1 MNKKLIFISALLIV
15 ILIFGAILFKE
26 KFYSPLTNHYSP
38 IQEGKMRL
46 TTVFANNEY
55 IPSKYTC
62 DGEDA
67 APELTIEEVPQN
79 AKSLALIVDD
89 PDAPMGTWVHWIL
102 FNIPVDTT
110 KIDYYNLP
118 EGSKMGMNDFGKV
131 GWGGPCPPN
140 GVHRYFFKLYAV
152 DKTIDLLPGA
162 KKSQVEKE
170 IKDHVIEK
178 AELIGLYKRK

>member
-1 MNKKLIFISALLIV
+1 MVKKIILISVLLIV
-15 ILIFGAILFKE
+15 IFILSAILKT
-26 KFYSPLTNHYSP
+26 KNNDDLLGN
-38 IQEGKMRL
+38 IKEGKMRL
-46 TTVFANNEY
+46 TTVFANNEQ

-67 APELTIEEVPQN
+67 APELTISEVPPN
-79 AKSLALIVDD
+79 AKSLVLIVDD
-89 PDAPMGTWVHWIL
+89 PDAPLGTWVHWVL
-102 FNIPVDTT
+102 FNIPPSAT

-118 EGSKMGMNDFGKV
+118 EGSKLGLNDFGKA
-131 GWGGPCPPN
+131 GWGGPCPPS

-162 KKSQVEKE
+162 KKTQVEKE
-170 IKDHVIEK
+170 IKNHVIEK

>member
-1 MNKKLIFISALLIV
+1 MSKKLILISALLIV
-15 ILIFGAILFKE
+15 ILTISVILNKE
-26 KFYSPLTNHYSP
+26 KKFSPFTSHVSP
-38 IQEGKMRL
+38 IKEGAMQLK
-46 TTVFANNEY
+46 TVFSNNEY

-67 APELTIEEVPQN
+67 APELTIEEVPEGTQT
-79 AKSLALIVDD
+79 LVLIVDD
-89 PDAPMGTWVHWIL
+89 PDAPLGTWVHWVL
-102 FNIPVDTT
+102 FNIPPSTQ

-131 GWGGPCPPN
+131 GWGGPCPPS